1 MIYVYLIAI
10 KRSDTENVLDPWQSV
25 KCVAFS
31 FDLAAHKGGVKS
43 MSEKKETED
52 TRKLVSRRDIL
63 AVGGAVIAAGELSL
77 CMPEAAAETI
87 TGRAPQVTT
96 AKTSAQV
103 AAKTVEAVVSPLA
116 ERAVK
121 MIAEAPRLNT
131 LEGKTIW
138 INQQE
143 FKAPVMMPVI
153 KDLLEK
159 KYPDIKVVIV
169 ETSFKAEELIAKGV
183 NGVISG
189 NGG

>member
-1 MIYVYLIAI
+1 
-10 KRSDTENVLDPWQSV
+10 
-25 KCVAFS
+25 
-31 FDLAAHKGGVKS
+31 
-43 MSEKKETED
+43 MSEKAETEN
-52 TRKLVSRRDIL
+52 TKKRVSRRDIL

-87 TGRAPQVTT
+87 TGRTPQVTT
-96 AKTSAQV
+96 TKTSARV
-103 AAKTVEAVVSPLA
+103 AAKMVEEVVSPLA
-116 ERAVK
+116 ERAMK
-121 MIAEAPRLNT
+121 MITEAPRLDT

-159 KYPDIKVVIV
+159 KYPGIKVVIV